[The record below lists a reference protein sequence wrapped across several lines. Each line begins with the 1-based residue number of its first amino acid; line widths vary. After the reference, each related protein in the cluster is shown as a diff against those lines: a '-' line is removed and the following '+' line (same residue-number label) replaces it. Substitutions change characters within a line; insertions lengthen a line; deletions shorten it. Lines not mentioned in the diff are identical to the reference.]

1 MILPERMP
9 EFVSPPT
16 LIDEFK
22 VFLRRTTFLTY
33 KCTSMKNLNR
43 RKWLQ
48 TASLTGLAAALY
60 PTGVLAQEKP
70 LISKANI
77 GYDYAKLNSNE
88 NPFGPSAKVRQA
100 MIDAFDMGC
109 RYPYSKMNELAEMIA
124 KREGVSR
131 EHIVMA
137 AGATEGLMATGLTYG
152 RNGGEIITAD
162 PVYKSLLSYAEQQG
176 AYINRVPLA
185 KDMGHDLEEMERR
198 TTSKTSLIFLC
209 NPNNPSG
216 TLIPKQD
223 LLDFCNTVSD
233 RTIVFSDEAYYDYI
247 TEPNY
252 PSMVELV
259 KQGKNVIVSRTFSKV
274 YGLAGLRVGYLVAR
288 PDIAERVRQN
298 VMAKA
303 NMMAVIAAIA
313 AMGDQD
319 FYQMSLR
326 KNQEAKSHIYAVL
339 DDLNLRYVPSHT
351 NFIFFHTGRDIEKL
365 IPEMRAKGVAIGR
378 PFPPLTDW
386 CRISTGT
393 MTDVE
398 KFGVTLRQVM
408 G

>member
-1 MILPERMP
+1 
-9 EFVSPPT
+9 
-16 LIDEFK
+16 
-22 VFLRRTTFLTY
+22 
-33 KCTSMKNLNR
+33 MKNINR

-48 TASLTGLAAALY
+48 TASIAGLAAAFS
-60 PTGVLAQEKP
+60 PSTVLGQERP
-70 LISKANI
+70 LIAKPNTS
-77 GYDYAKLNSNE
+77 YDYAKLNSNE

-109 RYPYSKMNELAEMIA
+109 RYPYGKMNELAGMIA
-124 KREGVSR
+124 KKEGVSR

-137 AGATEGLMATGLTYG
+137 AGSTEGLKATGLTYG
-152 RNGGEIITAD
+152 ANGGEIITAD
-162 PVYKSLLSYAEQQG
+162 PVYKSLLSYAEQNG
-176 AYINRVPLA
+176 AYINRVGLT

-198 TTSKTSLIFLC
+198 ISSRTSLIFLC

-216 TLIPKQD
+216 TLIPKQA
-223 LLDFCNTVSD
+223 LLDFCNTASD

-247 TEPNY
+247 TEPDY

-288 PDIAERVRQN
+288 PDIAQRVREN

-303 NMMAVIAAIA
+303 NMMAIIGAMA
-313 AMGDQD
+313 AMDDQE
-319 FYQMSLR
+319 FYDMSLR
-326 KNQEAKSHIYAVL
+326 KNKDAKDHIYSVL
-339 DDLNLRYVPSHT
+339 DDMGLRYVPSHT
-351 NFIFFHTGRDIEKL
+351 NFVFFHTGRDIQAL
-365 IPEMRAKGVAIGR
+365 IPQMRAKNVAIGR
-378 PFPPLTDW
+378 PFPPLNDW

-393 MTDVE
+393 MPDVE
-398 KFGVTLRQVM
+398 QFGVALRKVL